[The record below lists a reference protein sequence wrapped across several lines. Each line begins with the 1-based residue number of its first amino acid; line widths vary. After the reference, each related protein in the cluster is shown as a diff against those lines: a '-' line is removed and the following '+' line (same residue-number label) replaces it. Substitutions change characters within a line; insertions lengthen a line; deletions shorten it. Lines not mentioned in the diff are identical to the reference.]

1 MPSNPKLIHRPHA
14 SFVAATVLAAAFV
27 AAAIAA
33 APTPQAPAT
42 PAPASQTPP
51 PTQAPQAAPNLML
64 PENQVTRVSDHV
76 YAIIGFPNIGIVVG
90 DRATLVVDTGLG
102 PRNGAIALHEAQK
115 LAKGPVLYLTT
126 THYHAEHAA
135 GEGAFP
141 PNTIL
146 VRPIAQQKELEDKGA
161 AFVAMF
167 SSRSAQ
173 MKELL
178 AGVTFRTP
186 DITFEK
192 ELTLDLGGATA
203 RLFWL
208 GQAHTKGD
216 ELIDVE
222 PDSTL
227 ISGDVVQNRMV
238 PNLPDDNSSMKGWLA
253 ILAQLQP
260 LEPQYVLPDHSPPGS
275 GRMIQEDY
283 RFFKQLQARTLEMKL
298 EGKTADD
305 AGAELL
311 VEFKKKFPTW
321 PNLTAIPNVVK
332 HVYAENP

>member
-1 MPSNPKLIHRPHA
+1 M
-14 SFVAATVLAAAFV
+14 V
-27 AAAIAA
+27 AAAIVAISIAGATNSAA
-33 APTPQAPAT
+33 RPPQAP
-42 PAPASQTPP
+42 PS
-51 PTQAPQAAPNLML
+51 LML
-64 PENQVTRVSDHV
+64 PENQLTRVSDHV
-76 YAIIGFPNIGIVVG
+76 WAIVGFPNIGIVVG

-115 LAKGPVLYLTT
+115 LSKGPVLYLTT

-141 PNTIL
+141 PNAIL
-146 VRPIAQQKELEDKGA
+146 VRPVAQQKELEDRGA

-167 SSRSAQ
+167 SSKSAQ

-178 AGVTFRTP
+178 TGVTFREP

-192 ELTLDLGGATA
+192 EITLDLGGVTA

-222 PDSTL
+222 TDSTL
-227 ISGDVVQNRMV
+227 ISGDIVQNKMA
-238 PNLPDDNSSMKGWLA
+238 PNLPDDDASMKGWVN
-253 ILAQLQP
+253 ILSELRPMKFKYIA
-260 LEPQYVLPDHSPPGS
+260 PDHGALGDGS
-275 GRMIQEDY
+275 LIEEDY
-283 RFFKQLQARTLEMKL
+283 QFFSQLQARALELKRQ
-298 EGKTADD
+298 GTTVDD
-305 AGAELL
+305 AGPVLTA
-311 VEFKKKFPTW
+311 EFKTKFPAW
-321 PNLTAIPNVVK
+321 PNLAAVPNVVK

>member
-1 MPSNPKLIHRPHA
+1 LA
-14 SFVAATVLAAAFV
+14 VAVLVGVLAAILIAS
-27 AAAIAA
+27 AAIAA
-33 APTPQAPAT
+33 ARPPQAPA
-42 PAPASQTPP
+42 S
-51 PTQAPQAAPNLML
+51 LML
-64 PENQVTRVSDHV
+64 PENQVTHVSDHV
-76 YAIIGFPNIGIVVG
+76 WAIVGFPNIGIVVG

-146 VRPIAQQKELEDKGA
+146 VRPIAQQNELEDQGA
-161 AFVAMF
+161 AFLAMF

-178 AGVTFRTP
+178 TGVTFRAP

-192 ELTLDLGGATA
+192 ELNLDLGGVTA

-216 ELIDVE
+216 EMVDVQ
-222 PDSTL
+222 PDRTL
-227 ISGDVVQNRMV
+227 ISGDIIQNKMV
-238 PNLPDDNSSMKGWLA
+238 PNLPDDNASMKGWVD
-253 ILAQLQP
+253 ILSQLR
-260 LEPQYVLPDHSPPGS
+260 LMKFNSIVPDHGALGDGS
-275 GRMIQEDY
+275 LIEQDF
-283 RFFKQLQARTLEMKL
+283 RFFTKLQSRSLELKKQGQSA
-298 EGKTADD
+298 AD
-305 AGAELL
+305 AGQALL
-311 VEFKKKFPTW
+311 AEFKAEFPDW
-321 PNLTAIPNVVK
+321 PNLSAIPNVVK

>member
-1 MPSNPKLIHRPHA
+1 MNTPAYRLRNSA
-14 SFVAATVLAAAFV
+14 AVAAMLVASAAV
-27 AAAIAA
+27 ATAC
-33 APTPQAPAT
+33 PPQAPT
-42 PAPASQTPP
+42 S
-51 PTQAPQAAPNLML
+51 LML
-64 PENQVTRVSDHV
+64 PENQVTHVSDHV
-76 YAIIGFPNIGIVVG
+76 WAIVGFPNIGIVVG
-90 DRATLVVDTGLG
+90 SRATLVVDTGLG

-178 AGVTFRTP
+178 AGVTFRAP
-186 DITFEK
+186 DITFDK
-192 ELTLDLGGATA
+192 ELKLDLGGVTA

-216 ELIDVE
+216 EMVDVQ
-222 PDSTL
+222 PDRTL
-227 ISGDVVQNRMV
+227 ISGDIVQNKMV
-238 PNLPDDNSSMKGWLA
+238 PNLPDENASMKGWVD
-253 ILAQLQP
+253 ILSQLR
-260 LEPQYVLPDHSPPGS
+260 LMKFNYVVPDHGGLGDGS
-275 GRMIQEDY
+275 LLEQDFQ
-283 RFFKQLQARTLEMKL
+283 FFTELQSRALELKKQ
-298 EGKTADD
+298 GKSAAD
-305 AGAELL
+305 AGQALL
-311 VEFKKKFPTW
+311 AEFKTRFPDW
-321 PNLTAIPNVVK
+321 PNLSAIPNVVK
-332 HVYAENP
+332 QVYAENP